1 MELSFG
7 ELIIKNSN
15 QQIDYIND
23 LLENIEKRFNE
34 LLRFF
39 NLEKSNMPI
48 QIVLWDNLED
58 FRNNERSKGRKN
70 IPNWMCGTTS
80 IKNNCHLINSLTLEE
95 LRKCESHEKAT
106 LQSLE
111 NLIMHE
117 LTHCVTKCFIPTQY
131 KETKRWLREALAT
144 SLSNQSHTIRFNQS
158 IDNLYNDDFVDYGAF
173 HTIGNYLLSKT
184 SQEYIHQLLENQV
197 FLESE
202 IPNIYNG
209 TKQCV
214 DQLNL
219 KKF

>member
-1 MELSFG
+1 MKLSFG

-15 QQIDYIND
+15 RQIDYINQ
-23 LLENIEKRFNE
+23 LLENIEKRFNN
-34 LLRFF
+34 LLSFF
-39 NLEKSNMPI
+39 NLEKSNIPI
-48 QIVLWDNLED
+48 HIVLWDNLED
-58 FRNNERSKGRKN
+58 FRNNEKSKGRKN
-70 IPNWMCGTTS
+70 IPNWMCGTAS

-111 NLIMHE
+111 NLIIHE

-131 KETKRWLREALAT
+131 KETKRWLKEAIAT
-144 SLSNQSHTIRFNQS
+144 SLSNQSHTIRLDQS
-158 IDNLYNDDFVDYGAF
+158 LDNLYNDDFVDYGAF
-173 HTIGNYLLSKT
+173 HAIGNYLLSET
-184 SQEYIHQLLENQV
+184 SQEYIHQLLENST
-197 FLESE
+197 FLENE

-209 TKQCV
+209 TKQHV

>member
-1 MELSFG
+1 MKLSFG

-15 QQIDYIND
+15 RQIDYIND
-23 LLENIEKRFNE
+23 LLENIEKRFNN
-34 LLRFF
+34 LLSFF

-48 QIVLWDNLED
+48 HIVLWDNLED
-58 FRNNERSKGRKN
+58 FRNNERSKARKN

-111 NLIMHE
+111 NLIIHE

-131 KETKRWLREALAT
+131 KETKRWLKEALAT
-144 SLSNQSHTIRFNQS
+144 SLSNQSHTIRFDKS
-158 IDNLYNDDFVDYGAF
+158 IDNLYDDDFVDYGAF
-173 HTIGNYLLSKT
+173 HAIGNYLLGKT
-184 SQEYIHQLLENQV
+184 PKEYIHQLLENSI
-197 FLESE
+197 FLENE

-209 TKQCV
+209 TKEY
-214 DQLNL
+214 LF
-219 KKF
+219 K